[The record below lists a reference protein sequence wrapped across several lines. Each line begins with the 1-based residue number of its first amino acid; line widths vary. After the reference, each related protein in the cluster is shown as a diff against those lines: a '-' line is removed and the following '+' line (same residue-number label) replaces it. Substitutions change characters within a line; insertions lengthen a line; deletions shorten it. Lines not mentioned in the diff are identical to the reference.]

1 MKVALLQEER
11 YLPSFHGS
19 NKSNRCL
26 LESLAREGHDC
37 LALCSVSLP
46 GACPDGVTVREMTPG
61 ANHEERSAFLFSS
74 LKEFDPGIVLVSSSK
89 HTYALE
95 TALQFAADRVIYL
108 VHSHD
113 ALPFGLIRGA
123 RAVVTVSRYSQ
134 EYLRIH
140 TGIEAV
146 CLRFPV
152 YGEGPYPHLGCFDR
166 GCVTL
171 VKSSAGKGVDVFLEL
186 ADAFPDQ
193 QFAAVRWAASEEA
206 LSRMAQLSNVEVW
219 DPHPDIEEILRRTK
233 IVLAPSK
240 EPETFGL
247 IVPEAMLRGI
257 PVLASD
263 RGGLPEAKLGVD
275 YLLPIEPGLTRWRE
289 TLGRLLSDKSEYERC
304 SEASRAAASHFV
316 AGIDVRPFEDL
327 FRTIRPQ
334 KPSRLVAVVD
344 PFDAGYLLAQ
354 ELVRREYS
362 CVSIVSSQY
371 IDPKIAVKGDP
382 GLFAKTIHHC
392 GSVTKTASALR
403 AHGVSCIIPGCETG
417 VNLCDAL
424 SEALD
429 FCSNGTALSAAR
441 RNKFLMA
448 ETAQKQGIAVP
459 QQFFSE
465 RLEDLVEWVKSCSGW
480 PVVVKPAESLAS
492 EDVRICRSEDE
503 IADAFHSV
511 AGRRNIAGVVN
522 RGLIAQE
529 LMNATQYVVDTVSY
543 RGKHYLS
550 GIWRY
555 GRPEFA
561 ADVLRALDGG
571 AHWPSSAGNL
581 NWASLR
587 YGAISSVSKQI
598 LSGEDEVAGTLFNYA
613 AQVLDALGIQYGP
626 CHFELMWTEQGVRLV
641 EVGARVHGAPQTHM
655 MNRMCTGASQV
666 EQTIDLFLDPAR
678 FLRGARESY
687 RLRWEG
693 MMCRLTP
700 WCEGALRGFR
710 GLERIERLRSYHGSF
725 GMAEPG
731 RRVPGCVGV
740 AMLLHPDEDVLRAD
754 YQTIRQLEK
763 EDLYLIREE

>member
-1 MKVALLQEER
+1 MKVALVQEER

-26 LESLAREGHDC
+26 LESLAHEGHDC
-37 LALCSVSLP
+37 LALCPVSP
-46 GACPDGVTVREMTPG
+46 PYACSDGVTVRGMPPG
-61 ANHEERSAFLFSS
+61 ASHEERSAFLFSS
-74 LKEFDPGIVLVSSSK
+74 LEEFDPDVVLVSSSR
-89 HTYALE
+89 HTYALA

-113 ALPFGLIRGA
+113 ALPFGLIRAA
-123 RAVVTVSRYSQ
+123 RAVVTVSSYSQ
-134 EYLRIH
+134 EYIRSH
-140 TGIEAV
+140 AGIETV

-152 YGEGPYPHLGCFDR
+152 YGEGPYPNLGCFDG

-171 VKSSAGKGVDVFLEL
+171 VKSSAGKGIDAFLDL
-186 ADAFPDQ
+186 ADSFPDQ
-193 QFAAVRWAASEEA
+193 QFAAVRWAASEET
-206 LSRMAQLSNVEVW
+206 LSRMAQLSNLEVW
-219 DPHPDIEEILRRTK
+219 DPHPDIEEILCRTK

-257 PVLASD
+257 PVIASD

-275 YLLPIEPGLTRWRE
+275 YLLSIELGLTRWRE
-289 TLGRLLSDKSEYERC
+289 TLGRLLSDRSEYERC

-327 FRTIRPQ
+327 FRTIRSQ
-334 KPSRLVAVVD
+334 RSSRPVAVVD

-354 ELVRREYS
+354 ELIRREYP
-362 CVSIVSSQY
+362 CISIVSSQY
-371 IDPKIAVKGDP
+371 INPEITEKGDP
-382 GLFAKTIHHC
+382 GLFAEIIHHC
-392 GSVTKTASALR
+392 GSVTETVAALR
-403 AHGVSCIIPGCETG
+403 AQGVTRILPGCETG

-424 SEALD
+424 TEAFD
-429 FCSNGTALSAAR
+429 SCSNGTAISAAR

-448 ETAQKQGIAVP
+448 EAARKHGIAVP
-459 QQFFSE
+459 KQFFSE
-465 RLEDLVEWVKSCSGW
+465 SVEELVEWVKSCSRW

-503 IADAFHSV
+503 IADALRRV
-511 AGRRNIAGVVN
+511 AGRRNMAGVMN
-522 RGLIAQE
+522 RGLIVQE
-529 LMNATQYVVDTVSY
+529 LMNATQYAVDTVSY
-543 RGKHYLS
+543 QGRHYLS
-550 GIWRY
+550 AIWRY
-555 GRPEFA
+555 GRPGFA
-561 ADVLRALDGG
+561 ADVLRALVGE
-571 AHWPSSAGNL
+571 ARWPSSVANL

-587 YGAISSVSKQI
+587 YGAISSVSKQMV
-598 LSGEDEVAGTLFNYA
+598 SGEGEVARTLFTYA
-613 AQVLDALGIQYGP
+613 VQVLDALAIQYGP

-687 RLRWEG
+687 KLRWEG

-700 WCEGALRGFR
+700 WRGGRLRGFR
-710 GLERIERLRSYHGSF
+710 GLERIEWLRSYHGRF

-731 RRVPGCVGV
+731 RPIPGCVGV
-740 AMLLHPDEDVLRAD
+740 AILLHPDAGVLQED
-754 YQTIRQLEK
+754 YEIIRQLEK
-763 EDLYLIREE
+763 EDLYLIGEE